1 MIIVQ
6 SSGDKFA
13 VGSWYS
19 RYDHSEETEIQKRRH
34 EGKGRKGRRLNHK
47 ASQRNLSISN
57 SKQPI

>member
-19 RYDHSEETEIQKRRH
+19 RYDHSEETEIQKQNKP
-34 EGKGRKGRRLNHK
+34 EKK
-47 ASQRNLSISN
+47 A
-57 SKQPI
+57 